1 MNAVIYARYSSD
13 SRREESI
20 EGQLRPKSRHIIKDS
35 AKELFEIVLVW
46 KPDRLSCD
54 RYDSVHYK
62 HILKKNSVKVVS
74 AKEHI
79 SECPEGIIPKAMPSY
94 QRKSIRA
101 FLMRRLPKCPVRRGL
116 LLARNAAGT
125 NVFTDAKRVSVM
137 SIRR

>member
-79 SECPEGIIPKAMPSY
+79 SECPEGIIPKAMPEGYAELSEKIHPGFSY
-94 QRKSIRA
+94 AAIAEMSG
-101 FLMRRLPKCPVRRGL
+101 P
-116 LLARNAAGT
+116 AGT
-125 NVFTDAKRVSVM
+125 ASRAE
-137 SIRR
+137 RRRYERLH